1 MTVVRHRAPA
11 PGSAW
16 TEEDRVETAL
26 LLELDGVARPHTR
39 VRTIRKRVE
48 VFGATPRIVTRAR
61 VAYLEHVVVEH
72 VVVEHLDLTERRR
85 ASPLQGKAFLLD
97 VTGGALTVTG
107 PDGAPV
113 APEDEQAV
121 RAAEKRFGRG
131 DSLPMVLAQLEFRAG
146 EAVEVPPALAARLFG
161 GEHDVTQLALTFVEH
176 RADRAHFAMVLRM
189 TDARAGTTTATTL
202 AGTLE
207 VETETAQLCEMRLA
221 GTVHVTGATSAE
233 GTVAMLGTRT
243 P

>member
-1 MTVVRHRAPA
+1 MTVVRYRVPA

-16 TEEDRVETAL
+16 TEQDRVETAL
-26 LLELDGVARPHTR
+26 LLELDGAARPHTR

-48 VFGATPRIVTRAR
+48 VFGATPRVVTRAR
-61 VAYLEHVVVEH
+61 VAYLEHLVVEQ
-72 VVVEHLDLTERRR
+72 LDLTERRR
-85 ASPLQGKAFLLD
+85 ASPLQGKTFVLD
-97 VTGGALTVTG
+97 ATGGALTVTG

-113 APEDEQAV
+113 APDDDQAV
-121 RAAEKRFGRG
+121 RVAEKRFGRG

-146 EAVEVPPALAARLFG
+146 EAVDVPPALAARLFG

-176 RADRAHFAMVLRM
+176 RANRAHFTMVLRM
-189 TDARAGTTTATTL
+189 TSARAGSTTETAV

-207 VETETAQLCEMRLA
+207 VETDTAQLCEMRLA

-243 P
+243 PG